1 MLNIL
6 TRLHSSRHNAYIE
19 NNPSLSIVTF
29 CLHVGLNPVN
39 PQIKKANFNKKQKSF
54 AASLN
59 YYNFNQKNKMKRIL
73 IAVMVL
79 TVFFTVGCDQNRPPQ
94 NNVTVQS
101 NNTPPGFDVNKLAQL
116 VKTSTDPQT
125 LEKGINNPANHINNL
140 DLDKDGNVDYLKVVE
155 GDQNRL
161 DVVDNVN
168 NTDSVTVAR
177 IKVDPSANNT
187 ADLSVRGNPDYVGYN
202 NYYHSSFSFTDFLLL
217 SYLMRPHSYY
227 MPMYHY
233 GYYPSYYTRVR
244 TVSTFRPTTSPAMS
258 SRSFRVSIS
267 NPSQS
272 QRSFSTRG
280 NAPVRSGGFGKSSPS
295 RSPSASPSRSFGR
308 SRGGFGR
315 RR

>member
-1 MLNIL
+1 MKKIL
-6 TRLHSSRHNAYIE
+6 
-19 NNPSLSIVTF
+19 
-29 CLHVGLNPVN
+29 
-39 PQIKKANFNKKQKSF
+39 
-54 AASLN
+54 AAL
-59 YYNFNQKNKMKRIL
+59 L
-73 IAVMVL
+73 ISA
-79 TVFFTVGCDQNRPPQ
+79 TVFAVGCGPDRPA

-101 NNTPPGFDVNKLAQL
+101 NNAPAGFDVNKLAEL

-125 LEKGINNPANHINNL
+125 LEKGINNPSNKINNL

-161 DVVDNVN
+161 DVIDNVSN
-168 NTDSVTVAR
+168 SDSVTVAR
-177 IKVDPSANNT
+177 IKIDPNSANNT

-217 SYLMRPHSYY
+217 SYIMRPHPYY

-244 TVSTFRPTTSPAMS
+244 TVSTFRPTTSSNMS
-258 SRSFRVSIS
+258 TRSFRGSVS
-267 NPSQS
+267 NPTRS
-272 QRSFSTRG
+272 QRSFGTRSSG
-280 NAPVRSGGFGKSSPS
+280 APVRSGGFGSGSSSSHSSGFGS
-295 RSPSASPSRSFGR
+295 RPSRSFGS

>member
-1 MLNIL
+1 M
-6 TRLHSSRHNAYIE
+6 
-19 NNPSLSIVTF
+19 
-29 CLHVGLNPVN
+29 
-39 PQIKKANFNKKQKSF
+39 KK
-54 AASLN
+54 
-59 YYNFNQKNKMKRIL
+59 IL
-73 IAVMVL
+73 IVL
-79 TVFFTVGCDQNRPPQ
+79 FISATFFVVGCDQNPPAQ

-101 NNTPPGFDVNKLAQL
+101 NNTPAGFDVNKLAQL
-116 VKTSTDPQT
+116 VKTSTDPQI

-155 GDQNRL
+155 ADKNQLNVID
-161 DVVDNVN
+161 DVS

-177 IKVDPSANNT
+177 IKVDPTANNT

-217 SYLMRPHSYY
+217 SYLMRPHPYY

-244 TVSTFRPTTSPAMS
+244 TVSTFRPTTSSAMS
-258 SRSFRVSIS
+258 TRSFRGSLS
-267 NPSQS
+267 DPGRS
-272 QRSFSTRG
+272 QRSFGTR
-280 NAPVRSGGFGKSSPS
+280 NSSQPVRSGGFGNSSTS
-295 RSPSASPSRSFGR
+295 HSSGFGSSSGRSGFGH